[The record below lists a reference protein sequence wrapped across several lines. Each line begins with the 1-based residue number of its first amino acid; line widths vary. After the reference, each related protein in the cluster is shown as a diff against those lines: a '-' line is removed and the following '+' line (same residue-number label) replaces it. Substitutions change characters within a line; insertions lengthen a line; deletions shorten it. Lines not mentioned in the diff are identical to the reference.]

1 MSLRIVELI
10 GCLARGAD
18 AGTAQRRMP
27 VEGEKATGLG
37 LYVPFESRATMR
49 MSASGSLQCPGAVP
63 ELTPGAAAPS
73 GGASALPFRIHSLW
87 VAARCASRLVW
98 LAM

>member
-1 MSLRIVELI
+1 MSFRIVELI
-10 GCLARGAD
+10 GSLAGGPD
-18 AGTAQRRMP
+18 AGAAQRRMP
-27 VEGEKATGLG
+27 VEGEKGTGLD
-37 LYVPFESRATMR
+37 LRVLSESRAAMG

-73 GGASALPFRIHSLW
+73 GGASVLPFRIHSLW